1 MSYLINEIEEQSLVS
16 EMSVID
22 SLVASYVKEAT
33 MLEYTDQTI
42 VDECIYQ
49 EAKSDDNLSELFDA
63 DEMEKKF
70 KKDLNKSPLGEKGE
84 NIFKRILLFIP
95 RLINAIIKNI
105 KMSIKSDKICKALN
119 DSNIKNHIHNNK
131 LLQQELDRF
140 CSERN
145 LKSEQVASLKQCLR
159 QALDNEE
166 KFFVPECY
174 DELMFILMKVSVD
187 LKDMLDQCKQLVEI
201 CDNADNDPS
210 DQKIS
215 EIDRSIDKIISKSP
229 NIDRS
234 FLPCVD
240 YKSLD
245 SNAATQTRTT
255 ILASTKKVLQN
266 IDAIKNIHIKYVPTV
281 NSEKGATVNKCLN
294 ILQKVSSHTAKV
306 MKFVKNIN
314 DVDDIVS
321 MWNDFVLGK

>member
-16 EMSVID
+16 EMAVID

-49 EAKSDDNLSELFDA
+49 EAKSDGMSELFNA
-63 DEMEKKF
+63 DEMEQKF

-119 DSNIKNHIHNNK
+119 DSNIKNRVQNNK
-131 LLQQELDRF
+131 LLQQELARF

-145 LKSEQVASLKQCLR
+145 LKSEQVTSLKQCLR
-159 QALDNEE
+159 QALDNED

-174 DELMFILMKVSVD
+174 DELMFVLMKVSVD
-187 LKDMLDQCKQLVEI
+187 LKDILDQCNQLVEI

-229 NIDRS
+229 NINRS

-245 SNAATQTRTT
+245 SDAATQTRTT
-255 ILASTKKVLQN
+255 ILASTKKVLMN
-266 IDAIKNIHIKYVPTV
+266 IDAIKNIHIKYNPAV
-281 NSEKGATVNKCLN
+281 NSEKGTTVNKCLN

-314 DVDDIVS
+314 DVDDIVT